1 MAEGAQHLSEA
12 EYVAAQKK
20 AQADAEATA
29 IKTFTVGMRQ
39 LLMDLDSMDVDR
51 DRTLD
56 FYEFKTLIKEREMGV
71 HTLDALHKRFDHLDV
86 DNSGLLD
93 YAEFVAYA
101 LRENFARSKISP
113 ELLLKQWDFDG
124 DKKVTRTEFRTAM
137 RTLYGAQMSD
147 AELDHVFK
155 ELDYDK
161 TNILEKAD
169 LDRRLKRINPLPNG
183 MVQQQL
189 RQLDWRDNDN
199 RSKETGATNVGDGA
213 KLDVSKAKGTTKQ
226 RVKTMVRQLLK
237 FLQSHAGRVNDLFR
251 AWDTN
256 GDGLIS
262 KPEMRRALLELG
274 YDLTGAA
281 QGGGVAATN
290 AAKAE
295 LDELF
300 SQLDQ
305 VSEGPCMR

>member
-101 LRENFARSKISP
+101 LRENLHRSKISP

-189 RQLDWRDNDN
+189 RQLDWRCSPRATAAAAAAVAAALPVRFAASGLPPSPP
-199 RSKETGATNVGDGA
+199 RSAASCATLA
-213 KLDVSKAKGTTKQ
+213 PQ
-226 RVKTMVRQLLK
+226 R
-237 FLQSHAGRVNDLFR
+237 AACR
-251 AWDTN
+251 ATPCSCSW
-256 GDGLIS
+256 S
-262 KPEMRRALLELG
+262 ERRASRRSRLRRCRCTRNG
-274 YDLTGAA
+274 
-281 QGGGVAATN
+281 
-290 AAKAE
+290 
-295 LDELF
+295 
-300 SQLDQ
+300 S
-305 VSEGPCMR
+305 